1 LKQKISGDSLTSRF
15 LEIVEI
21 LEEESRRFWIP
32 HIDREDGYVLASLS
46 YYIAILGGKVFI
58 DAGAG
63 IGYSTSWIMYG
74 LSKAS
79 ANGKIYLYAI
89 ERDPARYRYL
99 GENMEKL
106 KNILLSKESAVEVN
120 VLNRDAVDF
129 LGEED
134 LEIDMVFVDIEKK
147 RYVDILRILPTKL
160 SRVGI
165 AVFHNALVPGLD
177 KEFVELLENQDKLVH
192 HVIPTPLGLLIVKK
206 VT

>member
-15 LEIVEI
+15 LEIVDI
-21 LEEESRRFWIP
+21 LEEESRRFWVP

-58 DAGAG
+58 DTGAG

-99 GENMEKL
+99 EENVEKL

-147 RYVDILRILPTKL
+147 RYIDILRILPTKL
-160 SRVGI
+160 SRIGI
-165 AVFHNALVPGLD
+165 AVFHNALVPGLA
-177 KEFVELLENQDKLVH
+177 KEFVEFLENQDKLVH
-192 HVIPTPLGLLIVKK
+192 HVIPTSLGLLIVKK

>member
-1 LKQKISGDSLTSRF
+1 LKRKIFGEGLTSRF
-15 LEIVEI
+15 LEIMGI
-21 LEEESRRFWIP
+21 LEEESRRFWIS

-46 YYIAILGGKVFI
+46 YYIATLGGKVFI

-79 ANGKIYLYAI
+79 TSGKIYLYAI
-89 ERDPARYRYL
+89 EKDPARCRYL
-99 GENMEKL
+99 EENMKKL
-106 KNILLSKESAVEVN
+106 KSTLLGNESAVEVN

-134 LEIDMVFVDIEKK
+134 LEIDMIFVDIEKK
-147 RYVDILRILPTKL
+147 RYIDILRILPTKL
-160 SRVGI
+160 SIIGI

-177 KEFVELLENQDKLVH
+177 KEFVEFLEKQNKLVH
-192 HVIPTPLGLLIVKK
+192 HVIPTSLGLLIVKK
-206 VT
+206 AT

>member
-1 LKQKISGDSLTSRF
+1 MKQKISGDSLTSRF

-89 ERDPARYRYL
+89 ERDSARYRYL
-99 GENMEKL
+99 WENVEKL
-106 KNILLSKESAVEVN
+106 KSILLGKESAVEVN

-147 RYVDILRILPTKL
+147 RYIDILRILPTKL
-160 SRVGI
+160 SRIGI

-177 KEFVELLENQDKLVH
+177 KEFVEFLENQDKLVH
-192 HVIPTPLGLLIVKK
+192 HVIPTSLGLLIVKK

>member
-79 ANGKIYLYAI
+79 TNGKIYLYAI

-99 GENMEKL
+99 GENVEKL
-106 KNILLSKESAVEVN
+106 KSILLGKESDVEVN

-147 RYVDILRILPTKL
+147 RYIDILRILPTKL

-177 KEFVELLENQDKLVH
+177 KEFVEFLESQDKLVH
-192 HVIPTPLGLLIVKK
+192 HAIPTPLGLLIVKK

>member
-1 LKQKISGDSLTSRF
+1 MKQKISGDSLTSRF

-32 HIDREDGYVLASLS
+32 HIDRGDGYVLASLS

-89 ERDPARYRYL
+89 ERDSARYRYL
-99 GENMEKL
+99 WENVEKL
-106 KNILLSKESAVEVN
+106 KSILLGKESAVEVN

-147 RYVDILRILPTKL
+147 RYIDILRILPTKL
-160 SRVGI
+160 SRIGI

-177 KEFVELLENQDKLVH
+177 KEFVEFLENQDKLVH
-192 HVIPTPLGLLIVKK
+192 HVIPTSLGLLIVKK

>member
-15 LEIVEI
+15 LDIVDI
-21 LEEESRRFWIP
+21 LDEESRRFWIS

-58 DAGAG
+58 DVGAG

-89 ERDPARYRYL
+89 ERDSARYRYL
-99 GENMEKL
+99 GENVEKL
-106 KNILLSKESAVEVN
+106 KSILLGKESAVEVN

-147 RYVDILRILPTKL
+147 RYIDILRVLPTKL
-160 SRVGI
+160 SRIGI
-165 AVFHNALVPGLD
+165 AVFHNALVPGPD
-177 KEFVELLENQDKLVH
+177 KEFVEFLENQDKLVH
-192 HVIPTPLGLLIVKK
+192 HVIPTSLGLLIVKK